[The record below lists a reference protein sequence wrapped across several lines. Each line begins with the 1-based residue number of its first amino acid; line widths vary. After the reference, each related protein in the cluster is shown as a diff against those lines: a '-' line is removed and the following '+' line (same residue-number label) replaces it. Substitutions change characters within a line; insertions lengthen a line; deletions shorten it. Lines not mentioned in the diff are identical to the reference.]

1 MWNTWKSDK
10 IDEDRKVPSMIQ
22 NGAVTIASSAAAA
35 LVDSAFDP
43 IIDKIGLKYMELGK
57 TNPGL
62 IKEIGG
68 RSAKDFCGAIKN

>member
-35 LVDSAFDP
+35 LVDSAFLTP
-43 IIDKIGLKYMELGK
+43 L
-57 TNPGL
+57 L
-62 IKEIGG
+62 IKSVLNTWNLKKQILVL
-68 RSAKDFCGAIKN
+68 